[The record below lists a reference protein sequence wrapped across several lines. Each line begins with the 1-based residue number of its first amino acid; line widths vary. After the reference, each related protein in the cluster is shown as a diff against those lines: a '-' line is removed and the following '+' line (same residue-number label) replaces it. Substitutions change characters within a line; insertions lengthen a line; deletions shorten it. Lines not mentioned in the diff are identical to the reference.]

1 MNEDLGQFHGFG
13 GSKNRVVANS
23 EQTGGSLAA
32 VELMVPPRSGPP
44 LHIHVNEDELFF
56 VIEGET
62 TFWIDGKIEV
72 ASQGKTAFVP
82 RNVPHTFANLSSSPA
97 RLLAIF
103 SPAGLEGFFEYGDPR
118 VLGAEP
124 NQQELEARFN
134 DYSTRFNMVALGKS
148 PLL

>member
-1 MNEDLGQFHGFG
+1 M
-13 GSKNRVVANS
+13 
-23 EQTGGSLAA
+23 AA

-56 VIEGET
+56 VIEGEA
-62 TFWIDGKIEV
+62 TFWINGETKV
-72 ASQGKTAFVP
+72 ASQGQTAFVP
-82 RNVPHTFANLSSSPA
+82 RNLPHTFANLTGSPS

-103 SPAGLEGFFEYGDPR
+103 SPGGLEGFFEYGDPE

-124 NQQELEARFN
+124 DQEELETRFK
-134 DYSTRFNMVALGKS
+134 DYSTRFKMVALGKS